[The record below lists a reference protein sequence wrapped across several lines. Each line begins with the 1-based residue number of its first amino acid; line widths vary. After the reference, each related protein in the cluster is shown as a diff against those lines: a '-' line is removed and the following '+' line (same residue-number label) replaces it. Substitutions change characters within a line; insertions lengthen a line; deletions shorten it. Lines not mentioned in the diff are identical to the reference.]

1 VLLPSRTDP
10 FSAGLLFEAYPSF
23 SLSYGVILPSSFTVV
38 LSMPLCPFIHPP
50 VSVSCTVSFLFVLSG
65 ARFFRSSPFG
75 SIFFTSLLPLPSRV
89 PSLSASPSRL
99 IDSSSL
105 LFLPFRYS
113 LVFGAL
119 RSLYLLA
126 LLASHLYSP
135 FSSQLGS
142 VLPNSHLLLCWNLWI
157 FGHLVSLLF
166 FRYSCQ
172 HSYF

>member
-1 VLLPSRTDP
+1 MLLPSRTDP

-75 SIFFTSLLPLPSRV
+75 FISFTSLLPL
-89 PSLSASPSRL
+89 LLAFLLLAASPS
-99 IDSSSL
+99 
-105 LFLPFRYS
+105 LFLLPFGP

-126 LLASHLYSP
+126 LLASHLSSP

-142 VLPNSHLLLCWNLWI
+142 VSPNSHLLLCWNLWI

>member
-1 VLLPSRTDP
+1 MLLPSRTDP

-75 SIFFTSLLPLPSRV
+75 SIFFTSLLPLFSSRV
-89 PSLSASPSRL
+89 PSFSTLLLCHAS
-99 IDSSSL
+99 
-105 LFLPFRYS
+105 FTFRYS